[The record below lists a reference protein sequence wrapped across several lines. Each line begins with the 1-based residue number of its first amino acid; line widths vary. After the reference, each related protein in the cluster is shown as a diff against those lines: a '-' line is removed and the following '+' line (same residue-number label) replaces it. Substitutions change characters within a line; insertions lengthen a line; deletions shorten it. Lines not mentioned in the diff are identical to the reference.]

1 MCKNSYCSSLPSV
14 AIPNSVTSIGGSAF
28 YNCSR
33 LTSVTIPNSV
43 TSIGD
48 YTFENCS
55 SLASVTIPNSVTS
68 IGSGAFKN
76 CSSLP
81 SVTIPNSVTSIGEYA
96 FYNCAN
102 LEEVYVE
109 WQRPL
114 LVGSVRSTS
123 FSKNDKGFILS
134 TLYVPTGRTR
144 IYEASEVWGDFYDI
158 REYDSNMQNEKY
170 DLDGDGSVNVTD
182 ISTIANYIL
191 NGDE

>member
-1 MCKNSYCSSLPSV
+1 MVKYVGNGTSV
-14 AIPNSVTSIGGSAF
+14 AIPNSVTSIGNSVFSG
-28 YNCSR
+28 CSS

-43 TSIGD
+43 TSIGNSA
-48 YTFENCS
+48 FSICS
-55 SLASVTIPNSVTS
+55 SLTSVTIPNSVVS
-68 IGSGAFKN
+68 IGDKSFKG
-76 CSSLP
+76 C
-81 SVTIPNSVTSIGEYA
+81 V
-96 FYNCAN
+96 N

-114 LVGSVRSTS
+114 LVGSVSSTS